1 MRGGEAVGHLRVI
14 GVLGWLDPAVT
25 LLWARVLLHERLR
38 PLQFGATV
46 LVFSGIVCLVLG

>member
-1 MRGGEAVGHLRVI
+1 MRGGDALGHLNVI

-25 LLWARVLLHERLR
+25 MPWARVLLHERLR
-38 PLQFGATV
+38 SLQLGAAV